1 MKIIL
6 ITGTSTGIGLA
17 TALRL
22 ARAGDRVYASMR
34 DLRRADALRQAA
46 SAERLPIELLE
57 LDVDNWDSVT
67 GAVRHVWTGKAV
79 WMCW

>member
-57 LDVDNWDSVT
+57 LDVDN
-67 GAVRHVWTGKAV
+67 GIP
-79 WMCW
+79 